1 MTAPAFEKSAE
12 LACHG
17 CGYDLRAHPAEGKCP
32 ECGASVAESRRVAG
46 IPRRPA
52 WRDSD
57 PRWRRRMLA
66 GAWILVL
73 VPLMDVLE
81 AFEWASKVPV
91 PRVFDFRGT
100 VRTLDDTLICF
111 SGVYQPLVFCIGV
124 VLLFSKER
132 GRRGNRLD
140 WTRRWGVLSS
150 YVVFLLSAVQVLFI
164 AALVSAGL
172 AALFISMPLKYQP
185 GVTQLF
191 ANLSWGYL
199 RYGPYPK
206 DVSAVVLVAF
216 SSMAILLACI
226 PLFDALRSSAPRWV
240 AAIFLAPLAL
250 FALMH
255 LAQVA
260 SYGLGFSRMTPLEV
274 FSLGIYFRPQPLI
287 KHIAG
292 FSLSWLAPNW
302 TLGDSLVE
310 GAKWCIILG
319 IAVWL
324 SISQVATWRRGKQAS
339 AG

>member
-1 MTAPAFEKSAE
+1 LQA
-12 LACHG
+12 
-17 CGYDLRAHPAEGKCP
+17 
-32 ECGASVAESRRVAG
+32 V
-46 IPRRPA
+46 
-52 WRDSD
+52 
-57 PRWRRRMLA
+57 
-66 GAWILVL
+66 
-73 VPLMDVLE
+73 
-81 AFEWASKVPV
+81 EWASKVPV

-100 VRTLDDTLICF
+100 IRTLDDTLICF
-111 SGVYQPLVFCIGV
+111 SGVYQPLVFCMGV

-172 AALFISMPLKYQP
+172 AALFYSMPLKYQP

-191 ANLSWGYL
+191 VKVSWGYL

-206 DVSAVVLVAF
+206 EVSVAVLAAF
-216 SSMAILLACI
+216 SSIAILLACI
-226 PLFDALRSSAPRWV
+226 PLFDALRSSTPRWV
-240 AAIFLAPLAL
+240 ATIFVAPLAL

-255 LAQVA
+255 LAQVVG
-260 SYGLGFSRMTPLEV
+260 YGLGFWSITPMEV
-274 FSLGIYFRPQPLI
+274 VSLAVYFRPQLLLRQ
-287 KHIAG
+287 IAG
-292 FSLSWLAPNW
+292 VPMGWLAPNW

-310 GAKWCIILG
+310 GAKWCILLG

-324 SISQVATWRRGKQAS
+324 SISQLAAWRRGKKVR